1 MLIEKLFH
9 SKLSQ
14 IVNSNV
20 DYKKGINNFAQVNL
34 LNVKLG
40 EGETIP
46 ATQLINHIFDSND
59 KKVQTLYFTFHV
71 KNYDADDNK
80 AFINTQEI
88 LNAASI
94 NDASINQSIFSNVGI
109 IEHMKKMYQMNQM

>member
-20 DYKKGINNFAQVNL
+20 NYKKRTNNFGQVNL

-46 ATQLINHIFDSND
+46 ATHTEI
-59 KKVQTLYFTFHV
+59 
-71 KNYDADDNK
+71 
-80 AFINTQEI
+80 I

-94 NDASINQSIFSNVGI
+94 NDESINQSAFHIFKCWNNRAYEEDVPNKPNVVI
-109 IEHMKKMYQMNQM
+109 PVIKTNNY

>member
-46 ATQLINHIFDSND
+46 STQLINHIFDSND
-59 KKVQTLYFTFHV
+59 KNSNIILY
-71 KNYDADDNK
+71 
-80 AFINTQEI
+80 I
-88 LNAASI
+88 
-94 NDASINQSIFSNVGI
+94 QSK
-109 IEHMKKMYQMNQM
+109 EL